1 MSLRFWI
8 YSGMAALCAGTV
20 LMLWLFWRPA

>member
-8 YSGMAALCAGTV
+8 YSGLSILTAAIALT
-20 LMLWLFWRPA
+20 LWLFWSRA

>member
-8 YSGMAALCAGTV
+8 YTGMALAAAGIV
-20 LMLWLFWRPA
+20 LMLWLFWWPR

>member
-8 YSGMAALCAGTV
+8 YGGLSLLVAAIALT
-20 LMLWLFWRPA
+20 LWLFWSRA

>member
-8 YSGMAALCAGTV
+8 YSAMALAAAGTV
-20 LMLWLFWRPA
+20 LMLWLFWGPA

>member
-8 YSGMAALCAGTV
+8 YSAMALAAAGTV
-20 LMLWLFWRPA
+20 LLAVLWMRAQ

>member
-8 YSGMAALCAGTV
+8 YVAMSLLTAAIGLT
-20 LMLWLFWRPA
+20 LWLFWSRA